1 MNLIRLFERMQN
13 YQYEQNSDP
22 DKILDL
28 NVRTLT
34 EDDIDRW
41 VSVCVN
47 SLLKKVPTFFDFQV
61 SCYRYFLFAYWWFL
75 EAWSG
80 IIWDVLPD
88 FVVYKQHNSRPACF
102 R

>member
-34 EDDIDRW
+34 EDDIDRL
-41 VSVCVN
+41 VSVCLH
-47 SLLKKVPTFFDFQV
+47 SLLEIDFNTVSSFRFFNFCFLVIFGNV
-61 SCYRYFLFAYWWFL
+61 SIKA
-75 EAWSG
+75 G
-80 IIWDVLPD
+80 IISGMCHKKP
-88 FVVYKQHNSRPACF
+88 
-102 R
+102 

>member
-34 EDDIDRW
+34 EDDIDR
-41 VSVCVN
+41 
-47 SLLKKVPTFFDFQV
+47 
-61 SCYRYFLFAYWWFL
+61 
-75 EAWSG
+75 
-80 IIWDVLPD
+80 
-88 FVVYKQHNSRPACF
+88 
-102 R
+102 